1 MSRRLEIELTS
12 ARPDGSWTWRAAGA
26 KQPKGDIDGSLLPDG
41 AAVGSVLRVEAEFM
55 VDGIE
60 ITSVLPDKAPRKE
73 AQTLEIL
80 GSGREE
86 PLVTTQ
92 LAPKGRGG
100 KGDRKRR
107 GGGRNEGRGDGGR
120 GDGRGNRRDRSSGP
134 RPDPVPQRPTPK
146 RLRPRRTHRDA
157 ALAEVPA
164 EQRPVAEQ
172 VLRGGIPAVRDE
184 VRKQNEAAKKENR
197 PEMPLD
203 QVVAMAE
210 RLLPKLR
217 SAEWMDRA
225 EAARADLEELDLR
238 DLRSVVVAADGG
250 ARDETARA
258 LRDELTAGLTRR
270 VEEEHRLWISD
281 MEANL
286 DAGRFVR
293 ALRLSS
299 RPPKA
304 GTPLPPELAQR
315 MIDAVSSGLDSKT
328 KQELYA
334 AALDALSF
342 SPVHARVTPAG
353 KPDEPGE
360 ELMEAARR
368 VADKAPGVAALFGVD
383 ASEANAAR
391 KRRKR
396 SRRDAKGSQGDSRGG
411 REGRPGGRGSKGS
424 DQGKGAGSGKS
435 GSQKPGSQ
443 KPDSQKPDSQ
453 KPDSQKPDS
462 DAGAP
467 DKGAKQSSSDKPDT
481 ESPEAAKPDTESPEA
496 AKPHTESP
504 EAAQAEPETSE
515 PETSEAAPAVD
526 APVVDAP
533 VADEP
538 AADAPSTPA
547 DTADQPAGT
556 TGSGEAES

>member
-157 ALAEVPA
+157 ALSEVPA

-443 KPDSQKPDSQ
+443 KPDSQKPDS
-453 KPDSQKPDS
+453 

-467 DKGAKQSSSDKPDT
+467 DKGAKESSS
-481 ESPEAAKPDTESPEA
+481 AKPDTESPEP
-496 AKPHTESP
+496 AKPDTESP
-504 EAAQAEPETSE
+504 EPAQTEPETSE
-515 PETSEAAPAVD
+515 PETSEPAQAEPETPEAAPAVDAPAVDAPVVD

>member
-134 RPDPVPQRPTPK
+134 RPDPVPQRPIPK

-496 AKPHTESP
+496 A
-504 EAAQAEPETSE
+504 QAEPETSE

>member
-157 ALAEVPA
+157 ALSEVPA

-443 KPDSQKPDSQ
+443 KPDSQKPDS
-453 KPDSQKPDS
+453 

-467 DKGAKQSSSDKPDT
+467 DKGAKESSSDKPDT

-496 AKPHTESP
+496 AKPDTESP

-515 PETSEAAPAVD
+515 PETSEPETSEPETSEAAPVVD

>member
-396 SRRDAKGSQGDSRGG
+396 SRRDAKSSQGDSRGG

-443 KPDSQKPDSQ
+443 KPDSQKPDS
-453 KPDSQKPDS
+453 

-467 DKGAKQSSSDKPDT
+467 DKGAKESSSDKPDT
-481 ESPEAAKPDTESPEA
+481 ESPEAAKPD
-496 AKPHTESP
+496 TESP

-556 TGSGEAES
+556 TGSGKAES

>member
-424 DQGKGAGSGKS
+424 DQGKGAGSGK
-435 GSQKPGSQ
+435 
-443 KPDSQKPDSQ
+443 PDSQKPDSQ

-481 ESPEAAKPDTESPEA
+481 ESPEAAKPD
-496 AKPHTESP
+496 TESP

>member
-443 KPDSQKPDSQ
+443 KPDSQKPDS
-453 KPDSQKPDS
+453 

-467 DKGAKQSSSDKPDT
+467 DKGAKESSSDKPDT
-481 ESPEAAKPDTESPEA
+481 ESPEAAKPDTESPE
-496 AKPHTESP
+496 P
-504 EAAQAEPETSE
+504 AQAEPETSE
-515 PETSEAAPAVD
+515 PETSEPETSEPETSEAAPVVD

-556 TGSGEAES
+556 TGSGEVES

>member
-26 KQPKGDIDGSLLPDG
+26 KQPKGDLDGSILPDG
-41 AAVGSVLRVEAEFM
+41 AEVGAVLRADAEFM

-60 ITSVLPDKAPRKE
+60 IVSVLPDKAPRKE

-92 LAPKGRGG
+92 LAPKGRG

-107 GGGRNEGRGDGGR
+107 GDRRGDRR
-120 GDGRGNRRDRSSGP
+120 GERGERPRGP
-134 RPDPVPQRPTPK
+134 RPDPVPQRPAPK

-164 EQRPVAEQ
+164 EQRPIAEQ
-172 VLRGGIPAVRDE
+172 VLRGGVPAVRDE
-184 VRKQNEAAKKENR
+184 ARKQNEAARKENR
-197 PEMPLD
+197 PEIPLD
-203 QVVAMAE
+203 QVVSMAE
-210 RLLPKLR
+210 KLLPELR
-217 SAEWMDRA
+217 SAEWLDRA
-225 EAARADLEELDLR
+225 EAAKADLEELDLR
-238 DLRSVVVAADGG
+238 DLRSVVVAAEAG
-250 ARDETARA
+250 ARTEEARA

-270 VEEEHRLWISD
+270 VEEEHRLWVSD

-315 MIDAVSSGLDSKT
+315 LVDAVSAGLDART

-342 SPVHARVTPAG
+342 SPVHAKVTPAG
-353 KPDEPGE
+353 RPDEPGE

-383 ASEANAAR
+383 PSEANAAR

-396 SRRDAKGSQGDSRGG
+396 NRRD
-411 REGRPGGRGSKGS
+411 SKGS
-424 DQGKGAGSGKS
+424 SKAPSAGGSPQRQQRAGKGAP
-435 GSQKPGSQ
+435 KPQDKAAS
-443 KPDSQKPDSQ
+443 KPE
-453 KPDSQKPDS
+453 
-462 DAGAP
+462 
-467 DKGAKQSSSDKPDT
+467 DT
-481 ESPEAAKPDTESPEA
+481 
-496 AKPHTESP
+496 
-504 EAAQAEPETSE
+504 
-515 PETSEAAPAVD
+515 AAPEPQDTAAGEGGD
-526 APVVDAP
+526 TAAEAPG
-533 VADEP
+533 ADEG
-538 AADAPSTPA
+538 AS
-547 DTADQPAGT
+547 
-556 TGSGEAES
+556 AETEG

>member
-424 DQGKGAGSGKS
+424 DQGKGAGSGK
-435 GSQKPGSQ
+435 
-443 KPDSQKPDSQ
+443 PDSQKPDSQ

-467 DKGAKQSSSDKPDT
+467 DKGAKESSSDKPDT
-481 ESPEAAKPDTESPEA
+481 ESPEAAKPDTESPE
-496 AKPHTESP
+496 P
-504 EAAQAEPETSE
+504 AQAEPETSE
-515 PETSEAAPAVD
+515 PETSEPETSEPETSEAAPVVD

>member
-496 AKPHTESP
+496 A
-504 EAAQAEPETSE
+504 QAEPETSE

-556 TGSGEAES
+556 TGSGKAES

>member
-443 KPDSQKPDSQ
+443 KPDSQKPDS
-453 KPDSQKPDS
+453 

-467 DKGAKQSSSDKPDT
+467 DKGAKESSSDKPDT
-481 ESPEAAKPDTESPEA
+481 ESPEAAKPDTESPE
-496 AKPHTESP
+496 P
-504 EAAQAEPETSE
+504 AQAEPETSE
-515 PETSEAAPAVD
+515 PETSEPETSEPETSEAAPVVD

>member
-443 KPDSQKPDSQ
+443 KPDSQKPDS
-453 KPDSQKPDS
+453 

-481 ESPEAAKPDTESPEA
+481 ESPEAAKPDTESPE
-496 AKPHTESP
+496 P
-504 EAAQAEPETSE
+504 AQAEPETSE
-515 PETSEAAPAVD
+515 PETSEPETSEPETSEAAPVVD

>member
-157 ALAEVPA
+157 ALSEVPA

-481 ESPEAAKPDTESPEA
+481 ESPEAAKPDTESPE
-496 AKPHTESP
+496 P
-504 EAAQAEPETSE
+504 AQAEPETSE
-515 PETSEAAPAVD
+515 PETSEAAPVVD

>member
-443 KPDSQKPDSQ
+443 KPDSQKPDS
-453 KPDSQKPDS
+453 

-481 ESPEAAKPDTESPEA
+481 ESPEAAKPDTESPE
-496 AKPHTESP
+496 P
-504 EAAQAEPETSE
+504 AQAEPETSE
-515 PETSEAAPAVD
+515 PETSEAAPVVD

>member
-467 DKGAKQSSSDKPDT
+467 DKGAKESSSDKPDT

-496 AKPHTESP
+496 A
-504 EAAQAEPETSE
+504 QAEPETSE
-515 PETSEAAPAVD
+515 PETSEAAPVVD

>member
-157 ALAEVPA
+157 ALSEVPA

-443 KPDSQKPDSQ
+443 KPDSQKPDS
-453 KPDSQKPDS
+453 

-467 DKGAKQSSSDKPDT
+467 DKGAKESSSDKPDT
-481 ESPEAAKPDTESPEA
+481 ESPEAAKPDTESPE
-496 AKPHTESP
+496 P
-504 EAAQAEPETSE
+504 AQAEPETSE
-515 PETSEAAPAVD
+515 PETSEPETSEPETSEAAPVVD

>member
-443 KPDSQKPDSQ
+443 KPDS
-453 KPDSQKPDS
+453 

-467 DKGAKQSSSDKPDT
+467 DKGAKESSSDKPDT
-481 ESPEAAKPDTESPEA
+481 ESPEAAKPDTESPE
-496 AKPHTESP
+496 P
-504 EAAQAEPETSE
+504 AQTEPETSE
-515 PETSEAAPAVD
+515 PETSEPAQAEPETPEAAPAVD

>member
-481 ESPEAAKPDTESPEA
+481 ESPEAAKPDTESPE
-496 AKPHTESP
+496 P
-504 EAAQAEPETSE
+504 AQAEPETSE

>member
-443 KPDSQKPDSQ
+443 KPDSQKPDS
-453 KPDSQKPDS
+453 

-467 DKGAKQSSSDKPDT
+467 DKGAKESSSDKPDT
-481 ESPEAAKPDTESPEA
+481 ESPEAP
-496 AKPHTESP
+496 
-504 EAAQAEPETSE
+504 QAEPETSE

-526 APVVDAP
+526 APVEDAP

-538 AADAPSTPA
+538 AADAPSAPA
-547 DTADQPAGT
+547 DIADQPAGT

>member
-443 KPDSQKPDSQ
+443 KPDSQKSDSQ

-467 DKGAKQSSSDKPDT
+467 DKGAKESSS
-481 ESPEAAKPDTESPEA
+481 AKPD
-496 AKPHTESP
+496 TESP

>member
-157 ALAEVPA
+157 ALSEVPA

-443 KPDSQKPDSQ
+443 KPDSQKPDS
-453 KPDSQKPDS
+453 

-467 DKGAKQSSSDKPDT
+467 DKGAKESSSDKPDT
-481 ESPEAAKPDTESPEA
+481 ESPEAAKPDTESPE
-496 AKPHTESP
+496 P
-504 EAAQAEPETSE
+504 AQAEPETSE
-515 PETSEAAPAVD
+515 PETSEAAPVVD

>member
-424 DQGKGAGSGKS
+424 DQGKGAGSGK
-435 GSQKPGSQ
+435 
-443 KPDSQKPDSQ
+443 PDSQKPDSQ

-496 AKPHTESP
+496 A
-504 EAAQAEPETSE
+504 QAEPETSE
-515 PETSEAAPAVD
+515 PETSEAAPVVD

>member
-443 KPDSQKPDSQ
+443 KPDSQKPDS
-453 KPDSQKPDS
+453 

-481 ESPEAAKPDTESPEA
+481 ESPEAAKPDTESPE
-496 AKPHTESP
+496 P
-504 EAAQAEPETSE
+504 AQTEPETSE
-515 PETSEAAPAVD
+515 PETSEPAQAEPETPEAAPAVD

>member
-424 DQGKGAGSGKS
+424 DQGKGAGSGRS
-435 GSQKPGSQ
+435 GSQKPG
-443 KPDSQKPDSQ
+443 SQ

-467 DKGAKQSSSDKPDT
+467 DKGAKESSSDKPDT
-481 ESPEAAKPDTESPEA
+481 ESPEAAKPDTESPE
-496 AKPHTESP
+496 P
-504 EAAQAEPETSE
+504 AQAEPETSE
-515 PETSEAAPAVD
+515 PETSEPETSEPETSEAAPVVD